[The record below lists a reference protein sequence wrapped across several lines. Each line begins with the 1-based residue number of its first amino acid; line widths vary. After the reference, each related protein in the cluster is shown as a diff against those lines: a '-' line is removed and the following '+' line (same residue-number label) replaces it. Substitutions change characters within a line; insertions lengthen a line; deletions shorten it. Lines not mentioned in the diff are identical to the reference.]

1 MGRRFRDGRA
11 VLVVPGAGS
20 GAGSGSGPG
29 SGSGEWAVPLE
40 IAASYRARTRGLLG
54 RDAVE
59 GALLLSPAGSV
70 HTFGMRIPIDVAY
83 LDRHLTVLAVRTM
96 PPGRLGLP
104 RLRSRHV
111 LEAAAG
117 AMAGWGLRAGVRVD
131 VRGAGDDVRA

>member
-1 MGRRFRDGRA
+1 MARWRDGH
-11 VLVVPGAGS
+11 GS
-20 GAGSGSGPG
+20 LLIHPDDGGPPLT
-29 SGSGEWAVPLE
+29 VPLE

-70 HTFGMRIPIDVAY
+70 HTFAMRIPIDVAY
-83 LDRHLTVLAVRTM
+83 LDRGLTVIAVRTM

-117 AMAGWGLRAGVRVD
+117 AMAGWGMRAGARVT
-131 VRGAGDDVRA
+131 VEPG